1 MGYYASG
8 EGQTHVIE
16 VAAIYHRDDP
26 ILIGCPQGKPP
37 HEDNRFLAYLKSA
50 LIENQLKAA
59 GVPKVTGVWCP
70 PEAGNR
76 MMTVI
81 AVDQAYPGHATQ
93 ALLVGS
99 QTGTSAYAGRIAIV
113 VDPDID
119 ITNLTDVM
127 WAVMT
132 RCDPARD
139 VKIIDRAW
147 SGPLDPAIH
156 PDERGFNSRLLIDA
170 TKPWEWRERFAD
182 PVVTAD
188 MSRAAREKWGWILD
202 PRAPDPRD

>member
-1 MGYYASG
+1 M
-8 EGQTHVIE
+8 
-16 VAAIYHRDDP
+16 YHRDDP
-26 ILIGCPQGKPP
+26 ILLGCPQGKPP

-50 LIENQLKAA
+50 LIETQLRAA
-59 GVPKVTGVWCP
+59 GVPRVTGVWCP

-81 AVDQAYPGHATQ
+81 AIDQAYAGHATQ
-93 ALLVGS
+93 ALMVGS

-119 ITNLTDVM
+119 ITNLDDVM

-132 RCDPARD
+132 RCDPDRD
-139 VKIIDRAW
+139 ITIIRRAW

-156 PDERGFNSRLLIDA
+156 PDARGFNSRLLIDA
-170 TKPWEWRERFAD
+170 TIPWEWRDRFAD
-182 PVVTAD
+182 AVVTGE
-188 MSRAAREKWGWILD
+188 MSRATKERWGWILD
-202 PRAPDPRD
+202 PDASGPPGP